1 MLCGDEASQVY
12 FYIFK
17 ISAIVGCRSIT
28 SVLNSPSKNKN
39 NKSLKIK
46 KKKWKRNL
54 GNLGNTADR
63 VLVMVFTEN
72 ELLDQCFQ
80 GILLWGDVSQ
90 ETNMD
95 TFVYPSI
102 VSLDSS
108 SLPLS
113 YKY

>member
-1 MLCGDEASQVY
+1 MLRGDETSQVY

-28 SVLNSPSKNKN
+28 SVLNSPSK
-39 NKSLKIK
+39 LKTVK
-46 KKKWKRNL
+46 AWKLKKKWKRNL